1 MTTYLLYDSATR
13 SPEVRHE
20 ISEGVGDEVVFMEH
34 DGHRIVAGAN
44 TDAEIF
50 AKREDVVDEFWSFI
64 ELGLEALRADDS
76 VPAADIGAELVVR
89 AVQRLGV
96 DEVIVPPTFRVQV
109 ADLLRSRGVRLVVDS
124 DAWAGRRRRK
134 TPAELEGSERAQRSA
149 EIAMLT
155 AARMLREAEPTT
167 EGRLRFEG
175 EILTAEWV
183 RESMTAVLVQQ
194 GTDSDEIIVQSGDA
208 CLKGHDPGS
217 GPILPN
223 ESCIIDVFPRD
234 RRTGAFSDM
243 TRTFVPGRPSDDLV
257 KLHHHCKEALNLALD
272 ACRPGTDDLYARV
285 ADFLHSHGHSSQLH
299 PSDPPA
305 HDRGAGS
312 AGPQTNGAGSAGPQ
326 TNQGFFHALGHGVG
340 LEVHERPF
348 LGRRCEALV
357 PGDVIAL
364 EPGLYYED
372 VGGVRL
378 EDTVLITDD
387 GFEFFT
393 DPYPYDLQP

>member
-1 MTTYLLYDSATR
+1 MTTYLLYDSAMR

-20 ISEGVGDEVVFMEH
+20 VSENIGDEVVFMDH
-34 DGHRIVAGAN
+34 DGHRIVAGAS

-50 AKREDVVDEFWSFI
+50 AKREDVVDEFWSYI
-64 ELGLEALRADDS
+64 GLGLEALRADENL
-76 VPAADIGAELVVR
+76 PAAVIGAELVVR
-89 AVQRLGV
+89 AVQKLGV
-96 DEVIVPPTFRVQV
+96 DEVNVPPTFRVQV
-109 ADLLRSRGVRLVVDS
+109 ADLLRSRGVNVVIDP
-124 DAWAGRRRRK
+124 DAWAARRRRK

-155 AARMLREAEPTT
+155 AARMLRDAEPTT

-194 GTDSDEIIVQSGDA
+194 GTDSEEIIVQSGDA
-208 CLKGHDPGS
+208 CLKGHDLGA

-223 ESCIIDVFPRD
+223 QSCIIDVFPRD

-257 KLHHHCKEALNLALD
+257 KLHHHCREALSLALD
-272 ACRPGTDDLYARV
+272 VCRPGTDDLYPRV
-285 ADFLHSHGHSSQLH
+285 ADFMNSHGHPSQLH
-299 PSDPPA
+299 PSDPPL
-305 HDRGAGS
+305 H
-312 AGPQTNGAGSAGPQ
+312 
-326 TNQGFFHALGHGVG
+326 NQGFFHALGHGVG

-348 LGRRCEALV
+348 LGRRSEALV

-364 EPGLYYED
+364 EPGLYYEGI
-372 VGGVRL
+372 GGVRL

>member
-20 ISEGVGDEVVFMEH
+20 ISEVIGDEVVFMDH
-34 DGHRIVAGAN
+34 DGHRIVAGASS
-44 TDAEIF
+44 DAEVF

-64 ELGLEALRADDS
+64 DLDLEALRADDS
-76 VPAADIGAELVVR
+76 LPAAAIGAELVVR
-89 AVQRLGV
+89 AVRRLGV

-109 ADLLRSRGVRLVVDS
+109 ADVLRSRGVQVVIDS
-124 DAWAGRRRRK
+124 EGWAARRRRK
-134 TPAELEGSERAQRSA
+134 SPAELEGSERAQRSA
-149 EIAMLT
+149 DSAMQS
-155 AARMLREAEPTT
+155 AAHMLREAEPTT
-167 EGRLRFEG
+167 DGRLRFEG

-183 RESMTAVLVQQ
+183 REAMTTVLVQQ

-208 CLKGHDPGS
+208 CLKGHDLGS

-223 ESCIIDVFPRD
+223 ESCIIDVFPHD

-257 KLHHHCKEALNLALD
+257 KLHHHCREALSLALD
-272 ACRPGTDDLYARV
+272 ACRPGTDDLYPRV
-285 ADFLHSHGHSSQLH
+285 ADFLNSHGHPSQLH
-299 PSDPPA
+299 PSDPPV
-305 HDRGAGS
+305 H
-312 AGPQTNGAGSAGPQ
+312 
-326 TNQGFFHALGHGVG
+326 NQGFHHALGHGVG

-364 EPGLYYED
+364 EPGLYYEG

>member
-1 MTTYLLYDSATR
+1 MTTHLLYDSATR

-20 ISEGVGDEVVFMEH
+20 ISENIGDEVAFLDH
-34 DGHRIVAGAN
+34 DGHRIVAGPSLE
-44 TDAEIF
+44 AEVF
-50 AKREDVVDEFWSFI
+50 AKREDVVDEFWSYI
-64 ELGLEALRADDS
+64 DLGLEALRADDG
-76 VPAADIGAELVVR
+76 VPATAIGAELVVR

-109 ADLLRSRGVRLVVDS
+109 ADLLRARGVQVIVDS
-124 DAWAGRRRRK
+124 DSWAARRRRK
-134 TPAELEGSERAQRSA
+134 TPAELEGCERAQRSA
-149 EIAMLT
+149 EVAMLS

-183 RESMTAVLVQQ
+183 REAMTAVLVQQ

-223 ESCIIDVFPRD
+223 ESCIIDVFPHD
-234 RRTGAFSDM
+234 RRTGTFSDM

-257 KLHHHCKEALNLALD
+257 KLHHHCREALSLALD
-272 ACRPGTDDLYARV
+272 ACRPGTDDLYGRV
-285 ADFLHSHGHSSQLH
+285 ADFMNSHGHPSQLH
-299 PSDPPA
+299 P
-305 HDRGAGS
+305 RGAGS
-312 AGPQTNGAGSAGPQ
+312 AGAGSAGPQ

-364 EPGLYYED
+364 EPGLYYEG

-393 DPYPYDLQP
+393 DPYPYDLEP

>member
-1 MTTYLLYDSATR
+1 MTTYLLFDNAVR
-13 SPEVRHE
+13 SPEMRHE
-20 ISEGVGDEVVFMEH
+20 ISEPVADPVVFMER
-34 DGHRIVAGAN
+34 DGTRIVAGPSLE
-44 TDAEIF
+44 AEVF
-50 AKREDVVDEFWSFI
+50 AKREDVVDEFWSFTD
-64 ELGLEALRADDS
+64 LGIDGLNADETI
-76 VPAADIGAELVVR
+76 PADMIRPELVVR
-89 AVQRLGV
+89 AVRRLEAS
-96 DEVIVPPTFRVQV
+96 EVVVPPTFYAQV
-109 ADLLRSRGVRLVVDS
+109 ADHLRSNGIEVTIDS
-124 DAWAGRRRRK
+124 AAWAERRRRK
-134 TPAELEGSERAQRSA
+134 TPAELEGAERAQRAA

-155 AARMLREAEPTT
+155 AAHMLRDAEPTS

-183 RESMTAVLVQQ
+183 REAMTAELSQQ

-208 CLKGHDPGS
+208 CLKGHDLGS
-217 GPILPN
+217 GPLLPN

-257 KLHHHCKEALNLALD
+257 RLHSHCRVALDVALD
-272 ACRPGTDDLYARV
+272 ACRPGAGDLYQRV
-285 ADFLHSHGHSSQLH
+285 ADWFNSHGHPSQLH
-299 PSDPPA
+299 PGDPPV
-305 HDRGAGS
+305 H
-312 AGPQTNGAGSAGPQ
+312 
-326 TNQGFFHALGHGVG
+326 NQGFFHALGHGVG

-364 EPGLYYED
+364 EPGLYYEG

-378 EDTVLITDD
+378 EDTVTITDD

>member
-1 MTTYLLYDSATR
+1 MTTYLLFDNGIR
-13 SPEVRHE
+13 SPEMRHE
-20 ISEGVGDEVVFMEH
+20 ISEPVADPVVFMDH
-34 DGHRIVAGAN
+34 DGHRIVAGP
-44 TDAEIF
+44 TLEAEVF
-50 AKREDVVDEFWSFI
+50 AKREDVVDEFWNFTD
-64 ELGLEALRADDS
+64 LGIDDLNADDN
-76 VPAADIGAELVVR
+76 VPADMIRPQLVAR
-89 AVQRLGV
+89 AVKRLGAK
-96 DEVIVPPTFRVQV
+96 EVVVPPTFYAQV
-109 ADLLRSRGVRLVVDS
+109 ADLLRSSGVQVIVDS
-124 DAWAGRRRRK
+124 DAWAARRRRK

-155 AARMLREAEPTT
+155 AARMLRDAEPTT
-167 EGRLRFEG
+167 GGRLRFEG

-194 GTDSDEIIVQSGDA
+194 GTDSEEIIVQSGDA
-208 CLKGHDPGS
+208 CLKGHDLGA

-223 ESCIIDVFPRD
+223 QSCIIDVFPRD

-257 KLHHHCKEALNLALD
+257 KLHHHCREALSLALD
-272 ACRPGTDDLYARV
+272 ACRPGTDDLYPRV
-285 ADFLHSHGHSSQLH
+285 ADFMNSHGHPSQLH
-299 PSDPPA
+299 PSDPPF
-305 HDRGAGS
+305 H
-312 AGPQTNGAGSAGPQ
+312 
-326 TNQGFFHALGHGVG
+326 NQGFFHALGHGVG

-348 LGRRCEALV
+348 LGRRSEALV

-364 EPGLYYED
+364 EPGLYYEGI
-372 VGGVRL
+372 GGVRL

>member
-20 ISEGVGDEVVFMEH
+20 ISENIGDEVVFMDN
-34 DGHRIVAGAN
+34 DGHRIVAGASS
-44 TDAEIF
+44 DAEVF
-50 AKREDVVDEFWSFI
+50 AKREDVVDEFWSYI
-64 ELGLEALRADDS
+64 ELDLDALRADDRVS
-76 VPAADIGAELVVR
+76 AAVIGAELVVR
-89 AVQRLGV
+89 AVQRLEV

-109 ADLLRSRGVRLVVDS
+109 ADLLRERGVQVIVDS
-124 DAWAGRRRRK
+124 DAWAARRRRK

-149 EIAMLT
+149 ETAMLT

-194 GTDSDEIIVQSGDA
+194 GTDSDEILVQSGDA
-208 CLKGHDPGS
+208 CLKGHDLGS

-223 ESCIIDVFPRD
+223 ESCIIDVFPHD

-243 TRTFVPGRPSDDLV
+243 TRTFVPGRPSDELV
-257 KLHHHCKEALNLALD
+257 KLHHHCKEALSLALD

-285 ADFLHSHGHSSQLH
+285 ADFMNSHGHPSQLH
-299 PSDPPA
+299 PSDPPV
-305 HDRGAGS
+305 H
-312 AGPQTNGAGSAGPQ
+312 
-326 TNQGFFHALGHGVG
+326 NQGFFHALGHGVG

-364 EPGLYYED
+364 EPGLYYD
-372 VGGVRL
+372 GVGGVRL
-378 EDTVLITDD
+378 EDTILITDD

>member
-20 ISEGVGDEVVFMEH
+20 ISEGMGDEVVFMDH
-34 DGHRIVAGAN
+34 DGHRIVAGASS
-44 TDAEIF
+44 DAEVF
-50 AKREDVVDEFWSFI
+50 AKREDVVDEFWSYI
-64 ELGLEALRADDS
+64 ELGLDALRADDS
-76 VPAADIGAELVVR
+76 LPAAVIGAELVVR
-89 AVQRLGV
+89 AVRRLDV

-109 ADLLRSRGVRLVVDS
+109 ADLLRSRGVKVIVDS
-124 DAWAGRRRRK
+124 DAWAARRRRK
-134 TPAELEGSERAQRSA
+134 TPGELEGSERSQRSA
-149 EIAMLT
+149 EVAMLT
-155 AARMLREAEPTT
+155 AARMLREAELTT

-194 GTDSDEIIVQSGDA
+194 GTDSDEIIVQTGDA
-208 CLKGHDPGS
+208 CLKGHDLGT

-257 KLHHHCKEALNLALD
+257 KLHHHCREALSLALD
-272 ACRPGTDDLYARV
+272 ACRPGTDDLYSRV
-285 ADFLHSHGHSSQLH
+285 ADFMNSHGHPSQLH
-299 PSDPPA
+299 PSDPPL
-305 HDRGAGS
+305 H
-312 AGPQTNGAGSAGPQ
+312 
-326 TNQGFFHALGHGVG
+326 NQGFFHALGHGVG

-364 EPGLYYED
+364 EPGLYYEG